1 MAIRKAYAQPQA
13 GAEGFARTKK
23 VFGGAYSVLATDVVA
38 SGQVSIAMIP
48 KDFVLQ
54 SIFGTFPDLDTGATL
69 TASVGDA
76 ASANRLVNASAGAQT
91 GAAVPALI
99 AGAVGY
105 QYPADTEIILSF
117 PAGPAGATAGSGT
130 FFMEGYIG
138 P

>member
-1 MAIRKAYAQPQA
+1 MAIRKAYSQPQA

-23 VFGGAYSVLATDVVA
+23 VVGGNYAIRSTDVVLN
-38 SGQVSIAMIP
+38 GQVSIAMVP
-48 KDFVLQ
+48 KDFVIQ
-54 SIFGTFPDLDTGATL
+54 SIFGTFPDMDTGATL
-69 TASVGDA
+69 TVSIGDA
-76 ASANRLVNASAGAQT
+76 LSANRLVNASAGGQT

-105 QYPADTEIILSF
+105 QFPADTEILMSF
-117 PAGPAGATAGSGT
+117 PAGPVGGQAGNGT